1 MSVDEKEDQLELEA
15 FKQFK
20 EEFFDTLNNEE
31 KAILKKY
38 ADLEAIDLMKQIH
51 GMVGALL
58 LKLQALGYEKDI
70 SEFAVA
76 LGQAKIFAIGVRK
89 TLAFLVKQKETFVI

>member
-1 MSVDEKEDQLELEA
+1 MSVDEKEDQLDLEA

-20 EEFFDTLNNEE
+20 EEFFETLNNEE
-31 KAILKKY
+31 KATLKKY
-38 ADLEAIDLMKQIH
+38 ADLEAIDLMKEIH

-58 LKLQALGYEKDI
+58 LKLQALAYEKDI

-76 LGQAKIFAIGVRK
+76 LGQAKIFAVGVRK
-89 TLAFLVKQKETFVI
+89 TLSFLVKQKDSYVV